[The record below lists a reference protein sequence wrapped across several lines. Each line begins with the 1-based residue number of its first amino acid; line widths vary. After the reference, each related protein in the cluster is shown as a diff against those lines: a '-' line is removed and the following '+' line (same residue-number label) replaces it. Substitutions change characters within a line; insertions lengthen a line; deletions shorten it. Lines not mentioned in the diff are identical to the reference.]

1 MIDPT
6 RPDAPPGRTDTEALI
21 AALELRPHPEGGFYR
36 ETYRSPIEVPAA
48 ALPAHFAGGPRA
60 AATAIY
66 FLLGANDFSA
76 LHRIAA
82 DELWFFHAGD
92 PLEVIGFLPGHTAP
106 TTWTLGLPPDGLPSA
121 LVPAGTTFGSRVRR
135 AGPGSPSPAPN
146 TTPQVTPQGARGFAL
161 VSCVVAPGFD
171 FRDFAM
177 PDRATLLSAFPD
189 HAALVTALTR

>member
-1 MIDPT
+1 MTDPT
-6 RPDAPPGRTDTEALI
+6 TLI
-21 AALELRPHPEGGFYR
+21 AALGLQPHPEGGFYR
-36 ETYRSPIEVPAA
+36 ETYRAPIEVPAA

-60 AATAIY
+60 AATSIY
-66 FLLGANDFSA
+66 FRLGTDDFSA

-92 PLEVIGFLPGHTAP
+92 TLEVIGFLPGQSSP
-106 TTWTLGLPPDGLPSA
+106 TTWTLGLPPDGVPYA

-135 AGPGSPSPAPN
+135 DGP
-146 TTPQVTPQGARGFAL
+146 TTPRHAHGFAL

-177 PDRATLLSAFPD
+177 PDRATLLSAYPD
-189 HAALVTALTR
+189 HAALVTSLTR